1 MYGCQ
6 QVLLNPNPEL
16 AAILE
21 FICSE
26 ANKLS
31 NCGIYYARQVW
42 FKCRQIIGKY
52 ELEKEY
58 KSHKHFQ
65 ALYSQAAQQV
75 LRSVSEAFKS
85 FNGLNNAFRTGKITD
100 KPRPPKYQKKGGLT
114 VVTYPKQALK
124 VKDGYIRIPF
134 GTLVKTWFKLSE
146 FFIPMPS
153 NLNFNAIKEVRILP
167 RNGCFY
173 AEFVYLLPS
182 VKADV
187 DFNRALGIDPGV
199 NNWLTCVSN
208 VGTSFI
214 VDGRKLKSL
223 NQFYNKRVA
232 TLKLSKLQGFWSDEL
247 ANITEKR
254 NRQTRD
260 AINKAARLVIN
271 HCLTHR
277 IGTVVF
283 GWNQRNKDGIKLGKK
298 NNQEF
303 VQIPTARLKERIK
316 QLCEQYGIEFLET
329 EESYTSKA
337 SFLDGD
343 FLPVFGSK
351 PQGWKPSGKRVK
363 RGMYCTKNGQFLNA
377 DANGAANILRK
388 VEIQLGLD
396 LAKVCRGYLTAPSR
410 VFLWNSKKTK
420 RRDGDKSPS
429 LRIRLESLVL
439 QPREKSS

>member
-26 ANKLS
+26 ANKLT
-31 NCGIYYARQVW
+31 NCGVYYARQVW

-52 ELEKEY
+52 DLEKEY

-65 ALYSQAAQQV
+65 ALHSQAAQQV

-85 FNGLNNAFRTGKITD
+85 FDGLNKAFRKGKITD
-100 KPRPPKYQKKGGLT
+100 KPRQPQYQKKGGLT
-114 VVTYPKQALK
+114 VVSYPKQALK
-124 VKDGYIRIPF
+124 LLDGYIRIPL
-134 GTLVKTWFKLSE
+134 GTLVKTWFNLTE

-153 NLNFNAIKEVRILP
+153 NLDFKAIKELRILP

-187 DFNRALGIDPGV
+187 DPTRALGIDPGL

-208 VGTSFI
+208 IGTSFI

-232 TLKLSKLQGFWSDEL
+232 TLKKGKPQGFWNEEL
-247 ANITEKR
+247 ASITEKR
-254 NRQTRD
+254 NRQVRD
-260 AINKAARLVIN
+260 AINKAARLIMN

-283 GWNQRNKDGIKLGKK
+283 GFNQRHKDGIELGKK

-303 VQIPTARLKERIK
+303 VQIPTARLKERIQ
-316 QLCEQYGIEFLET
+316 QLCEQYGIQFVET
-329 EESYTSKA
+329 EESYTSVA

-343 FLPVFGSK
+343 FLPVFGSE
-351 PQGWKPSGKRVK
+351 PEGWKPSGKRVK
-363 RGMYCTKNGQFLNA
+363 RGMYRTKDRQFVNA

-388 VEIQLGLD
+388 VEIQLGLN
-396 LAKVCRGYLTAPSR
+396 LAKVCRAFLTAPSR

-420 RRDGDKSPS
+420 LIDGAFSRS
-429 LRIRLESLVL
+429 LRIRLESPAL
-439 QPREKSS
+439 

>member
-6 QVLLNPNPEL
+6 QVLLSPNQEL

-26 ANKLS
+26 ANKLT
-31 NCGIYYARQVW
+31 NCGIYYARQIW
-42 FKCRQIIGKY
+42 FKCRRLIGKY
-52 ELEKEY
+52 DLEKEY

-75 LRSVSEAFKS
+75 LRSVSESFKS
-85 FNGLNNAFRTGKITD
+85 FGELIKAFSASKITD
-100 KPRPPKYQKKGGLT
+100 KPKPPKYRRKGGLA
-114 VVTYPKQALK
+114 VISYPKQALK
-124 VKDGYIRIPF
+124 LKDGYIRIPL

-146 FFIPMPS
+146 FFVPMPS
-153 NLNFNAIKEVRILP
+153 NLDFKAIKELRILP

-182 VKADV
+182 VKSDI
-187 DFNRALGIDPGV
+187 DPDRALGIDPGLS
-199 NNWLTCVSN
+199 NWLTCVSN

-232 TLKLSKLQGFWSDEL
+232 TLKLGKPQGFWSDEL
-247 ANITEKR
+247 AKITEKR
-254 NRQTRD
+254 NRQVRD
-260 AINKAARLVIN
+260 AVNKATKLVIN
-271 HCLTHR
+271 HCLER
-277 IGTVVF
+277 LIGTVVF
-283 GWNQRNKDGIKLGKK
+283 GWNQRNKDGIELGKK

-316 QLCEQYGIEFLET
+316 QLCEHYGIQFVET

-337 SFLDGD
+337 SFLDDD

-351 PQGWKPSGKRVK
+351 PEGWKPSGRRVK
-363 RGMYCTKNGQFLNA
+363 RGMYRTKSGQFVNA

-388 VEIQLGLD
+388 VETQLGLD
-396 LAKVCRGYLTAPSR
+396 LAKVCRAFLTAPSR
-410 VFLWNSKKTK
+410 VFLWNSKKIK
-420 RRDGDKSPS
+420 RDAQLSSS
-429 LRIRLESLVL
+429 LRASATFIRDRRAASA
-439 QPREKSS
+439 